1 MKILNTISKSVSSK
15 ENKSLHVYKVGI
27 LVLVIIIFVLSFV
40 LLDGKQEKEGSM
52 FGSQSMYLNPALK
65 VLDKRNLIVDFQGLR
80 EKLQEYEKR
89 TDFTISIYFEY
100 FPTGANI
107 ATHKDERIWP
117 ASLIK
122 IPVAM
127 AAMKKVQDGT
137 WKLDNELVI
146 LDQDKDSEY
155 GELYKMPTGTTL
167 TIRRL
172 LEESLINSDNTAHFV
187 LLRNIEGNE
196 LEEVFVHLG
205 MDDVIDSLKRN
216 KKDADIDNRITAKR
230 YSIFFRSLYN
240 ATFLNQKYSELFLD
254 ILSRAPKE
262 YVSLGLPKD
271 VNFVHKTGI
280 RIDEKVMADSG
291 IIYAGGRPYLITIMI
306 AQKEEGE
313 LKREEIKKLFEDIGR
328 LVYTYVVYAD

>member
-1 MKILNTISKSVSSK
+1 MLNKNNQNREGKMLRFYKWVTVALSIALLLLCIFLLIAK
-15 ENKSLHVYKVGI
+15 E
-27 LVLVIIIFVLSFV
+27 
-40 LLDGKQEKEGSM
+40 DGPEFLADKNV
-52 FGSQSMYLNPALK
+52 YLNPALK
-65 VLDKRNLIVDFQGLR
+65 VLDKRNLIVDFQKLR

-89 TDFTISIYFEY
+89 TDYTISIYFEY

-127 AAMKKVQDGT
+127 AAMKKIQDGT

-172 LEESLINSDNTAHFV
+172 LEESLINSDNTAHFI
-187 LLRNIEGNE
+187 LLRNIEGRE
-196 LEEVFVHLG
+196 LEDVFVHLG

-240 ATFLNQKYSELFLD
+240 ATFLDQKYSEMFLD

-262 YVSLGLPKD
+262 YVSLGLPED

-291 IIYAGGRPYLITIMI
+291 IVYAGGRPYLITIMI
-306 AQKEEGE
+306 AQKEAGE
-313 LKREEIKKLFEDIGR
+313 LKKDETKKLFEEIGE
-328 LVYTYVVYAD
+328 VIYSYVVYAD

>member
-1 MKILNTISKSVSSK
+1 MKLLNIAKQKFPTSKSLIFYRLAVMI
-15 ENKSLHVYKVGI
+15 LGVM
-27 LVLVIIIFVLSFV
+27 LVLLSV
-40 LLDGKQEKEGSM
+40 LLVTKKETSS
-52 FGSQSMYLNPALK
+52 FLSDSDSRYLNPALK
-65 VLDKRNLIVDFQGLR
+65 VLDKRNLIVDFQELR

-89 TDFTISIYFEY
+89 TDYTISIYFEY
-100 FPTGANI
+100 FPTGANV
-107 ATHKDERIWP
+107 ATHKDEKIWP

-172 LEESLINSDNTAHFV
+172 LEESLINSDNTAHFI
-187 LLRNIEGNE
+187 LLRNIEGHE
-196 LEEVFVHLG
+196 LEDVFVHLG

-240 ATFLNQKYSELFLD
+240 ATFLNQKYSEMFLD
-254 ILSRAPKE
+254 ILGGAPKE
-262 YVSLGLPKD
+262 YISLGLPED
-271 VNFVHKTGI
+271 INFVHKTGI

-291 IIYAGGRPYLITIMI
+291 VVYAGGRPYLITVMI
-306 AQKEEGE
+306 AQKEDGD
-313 LKREEIKKLFEDIGR
+313 LNREEIKKLFKDIGS
-328 LVYTYVVYAD
+328 LVYSYVTYAD